1 MSEKYIVFDVET
13 PNSANDRMSAI
24 GLAVVEGDRIVEE
37 FSTLINPEV
46 YFNRFNIQLTG
57 ISPEDV
63 VDAPTFSDLWPSLK
77 CMLEG
82 GILIAHHAPFDMSVL
97 AKCLDAYG
105 IFWKEFAAYACTC
118 QMGRR
123 CYPDLPNHRL
133 NTLCE
138 HLKIELDHHRAGSAS
153 RACAQLLL
161 HYQACGMDIPA
172 YYRDYDLTHFCTCP
186 RRTGRGEKVHS

>member
-1 MSEKYIVFDVET
+1 
-13 PNSANDRMSAI
+13 
-24 GLAVVEGDRIVEE
+24 
-37 FSTLINPEV
+37 
-46 YFNRFNIQLTG
+46 
-57 ISPEDV
+57 
-63 VDAPTFSDLWPSLK
+63 
-77 CMLEG
+77 MLEG

-138 HLKIELDHHRAGSAS
+138 HLKIELDHHRAGSDS